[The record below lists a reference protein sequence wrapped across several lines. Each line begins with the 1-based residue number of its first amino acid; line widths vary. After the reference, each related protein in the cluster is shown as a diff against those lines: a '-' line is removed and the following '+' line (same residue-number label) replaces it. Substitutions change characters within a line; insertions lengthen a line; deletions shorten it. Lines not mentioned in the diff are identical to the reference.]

1 MSGEVVSHLET
12 SNLSEGETA
21 KIMSRC
27 KCSVRRS
34 LSEVLRLAGREGDL
48 ALELPV
54 GDVVAIQVLD
64 QAPVTAAV

>member
-54 GDVVAIQVLD
+54 GDG
-64 QAPVTAAV
+64 